1 MYITEVLCCTEV
13 NNTTLQI
20 SYEVKWEPLNCVR
33 LCNPVD
39 YTVHWILQARI
50 LEWVAFPFSRGSSQ
64 PRDWSRVSCIAGR
77 FFTSWATREAQTSY
91 TSINIWKWIK
101 KGKYLFTAFTST
113 PWDQGQT
120 TKASLQR
127 WEQERIWRESFPP
140 SSRDSFP
147 CLSDC
152 TWHLGST
159 PTTPSF
165 LLSATSWSC
174 FLAKYLLYLGQISA
188 ILRWSTQEFSTIF
201 MLFVFAFLLFF
212 FFVCKKQENY
222 HWISI
227 SVKGLQAIWLKTPAA
242 FLKTEGGVRRG
253 VWAPSAQ
260 VGPHPGVSLLPRD
273 LSSFFLFNPTGARI
287 SPLPWSRCIAVTLF
301 ADSRAS
307 LPRKASTGWWGHFF
321 PWPLLMPR
329 TETGQMLHRHFF
341 TKRHQG
347 LAVYQHEKET
357 GSIPGAHVQPGPALT
372 EPHREASP
380 HMPLQLI

>member
-1 MYITEVLCCTEV
+1 MRAAQSCL
-13 NNTTLQI
+13 TLQPRGLY
-20 SYEVKWEPLNCVR
+20 SPLNSPGQNTGVGGLSLLQEIFPTQGSNQGLLHCR
-33 LCNPVD
+33 Q
-39 YTVHWILQARI
+39 ILYQ
-50 LEWVAFPFSRGSSQ
+50 LSHKGSPNQ
-64 PRDWSRVSCIAGR
+64 LYLDK
-77 FFTSWATREAQTSY
+77 
-91 TSINIWKWIK
+91 NLKMNK

-127 WEQERIWRESFPP
+127 WEQEQIWRESFPP

-147 CLSDC
+147 CLSDS
-152 TWHLGST
+152 TRHLGST

-174 FLAKYLLYLGQISA
+174 FLAKYLLYLGQIPA

-201 MLFVFAFLLFF
+201 MLFVFAFLIFFF

-227 SVKGLQAIWLKTPAA
+227 SMKGLQAIWLKTPTA

-253 VWAPSAQ
+253 VWASSAQ
-260 VGPHPGVSLLPRD
+260 VGPHPVVSLLPRD
-273 LSSFFLFNPTGARI
+273 LSPFFLFNPTGARI

-321 PWPLLMPR
+321 PWP
-329 TETGQMLHRHFF
+329 
-341 TKRHQG
+341 
-347 LAVYQHEKET
+347 
-357 GSIPGAHVQPGPALT
+357 SC
-372 EPHREASP
+372 
-380 HMPLQLI
+380 